1 MSDTARAP
9 AASGSGRAIAL
20 GLFLMSGAVG
30 LAYEVVWSRLLL
42 LELGSTAASSSLVL
56 GLFVAGLGLGARLAG
71 RRAAPLARPLRLY
84 AAAEAGAAIWALLA
98 LVLVPGLEGPY
109 VALARGLGPFG
120 AAFGRLLLA
129 AIVVLPG
136 ATLLGMTLPAGVASW
151 GAKRGEGA
159 QGTAWLYGINTLG
172 AVLGALLASR
182 SAKGSIAS
190 VAKRNRRPTNRNGPI
205 ASMAVD
211 WAMNPMPHI
220 APARSSTR
228 LA

>member
-84 AAAEAGAAIWALLA
+84 AAAEAGAAIA
-98 LVLVPGLEGPY
+98 
-109 VALARGLGPFG
+109 
-120 AAFGRLLLA
+120 
-129 AIVVLPG
+129 
-136 ATLLGMTLPAGVASW
+136 
-151 GAKRGEGA
+151 
-159 QGTAWLYGINTLG
+159 
-172 AVLGALLASR
+172 
-182 SAKGSIAS
+182 
-190 VAKRNRRPTNRNGPI
+190 
-205 ASMAVD
+205 
-211 WAMNPMPHI
+211 
-220 APARSSTR
+220 
-228 LA
+228 